1 MVAVA
6 VVLAGGSGTRMGNS
20 VPKQFLS
27 LGGQSVLAHTLEALA
42 GYAGLDRLVLV
53 SPPEWLAESRDIAG
67 RHAADKLLAV
77 VPGGTTRQESSRLGL
92 AALAGLPDDAAVLV
106 HDAVRPFV
114 TADILERSLA
124 AVAECGACDVAV
136 PAVDTIIQTDGEF
149 VTAIP
154 DRKAMYHGQTP
165 QGFRL
170 DILRRAHELA
180 REQKYADATD
190 DVRLALRAG
199 FPVRLVLGS
208 YENIKITHPGDL
220 ELAEQILARR
230 REDRK

>member
-1 MVAVA
+1 MEAVA
-6 VVLAGGSGTRMGNS
+6 VVLAGGSGTRMGNA
-20 VPKQFLS
+20 VPKQFLL
-27 LGGQSVLAHTLEALA
+27 LGGEPVLAHTLAALA
-42 GYAGLDRLVLV
+42 GFSGIDRIVLV
-53 SPPEWLAESRDIAG
+53 SPPEWLAESRKIAE
-67 RHAADKLLAV
+67 RHSAGKLLAV
-77 VPGGTTRQESSRLGL
+77 VPGGATRQESSRLGL
-92 AALAGLPDDAAVLV
+92 AALAGFPDDTAILV

-124 AVAECGACDVAV
+124 AVADCGACDVAV
-136 PAVDTIIQTDGEF
+136 PAVDTIIQTDGEL

-154 DRKAMYHGQTP
+154 DRKTMYHGQTP

-170 DILRRAHELA
+170 GILRRAHELA
-180 REQKYADATD
+180 LEQGYADATD

-220 ELAEQILARR
+220 DLAGQILARR
-230 REDRK
+230 REDGK